1 LLKENNMFGTNYT
14 GGDVLSYRSA
24 SEINSAMGRV
34 YGHMSIAVI
43 VSMFVSYFVGTSPEL
58 LAFFFTGVLKWIV
71 IFAPLVAIFVV
82 SYILGNNPSKSV
94 AQLCLHGFAALM
106 GLSFSMIF
114 AVFAMGSIVSAFMG
128 AAILFAVMSGY
139 GYFTKQSLD
148 SLGKFMFVGLIAIV
162 IASIINIFIGSTVM
176 QMVISALA
184 IIIFMGLTAYDT
196 QKIRE
201 AVSVDT
207 SDGVEIRG
215 ALTLYMD
222 FINLFINLLQL
233 FGDRK

>member
-1 LLKENNMFGTNYT
+1 
-14 GGDVLSYRSA
+14 
-24 SEINSAMGRV
+24 
-34 YGHMSIAVI
+34 
-43 VSMFVSYFVGTSPEL
+43 MFVSYFVGSSPEL
-58 LAFFFTGVLKWIV
+58 LQFFFTGILKWIV
-71 IFAPLVAIFVV
+71 IFAPLVAIFGV
-82 SYILGNNPSKSV
+82 SYVLGNNPSKGV

-106 GLSFSMIF
+106 GLSFATIF
-114 AVFAMGSIVSAFMG
+114 AVFTMGSIVSAFMG
-128 AAILFAVMSGY
+128 AAILFGVMSGY

-148 SLGKFMFVGLIAIV
+148 SLGKFMFVGLIAII
-162 IASIINIFIGSTVM
+162 IASVVNIFIGSTVM

-184 IIIFMGLTAYDT
+184 IIIFLGLTAYDT

-201 AVSVDT
+201 ELSVET
-207 SDGVEIRG
+207 SDSAEVRG

>member
-1 LLKENNMFGTNYT
+1 MFGTNYT
-14 GGDVLSYRSA
+14 GGITYRSA

-34 YGHMSIAVI
+34 YGHMSLAVI

-58 LAFFFTGVLKWIV
+58 LQFFFTGILKWIV
-71 IFAPLVAIFVV
+71 IFSPLVAIFGV
-82 SYILGNNPSKSV
+82 SYVLGRNPSKGV

-106 GLSFSMIF
+106 GLSFAMIF
-114 AVFAMGSIVSAFMG
+114 AIFTMGSIVSAFMG
-128 AAILFAVMSGY
+128 AAILFGVMSGY

-148 SLGKFMFVGLIAIV
+148 SMGKFMFVGLIAIV
-162 IASIINIFIGSTVM
+162 IASIVNIFIGSTVM

-184 IIIFMGLTAYDT
+184 IIIFLGLTAYDT

-201 AVSVDT
+201 ELSVETND
-207 SDGVEIRG
+207 SAEIRG

-222 FINLFINLLQL
+222 FINLFLNLLQL